1 MKKQKKQD
9 VTLFSPGLMNAT
21 GEIPEKLT
29 NDVILHSVTQNNN
42 EVLKGLTAALLMLPA
57 EAITS
62 VELLNPIDYRN
73 YADKEIILDIK
84 AKVNDE
90 KLMNV
95 ELQMLLS
102 ADSKWWINRSLLY
115 LCRTYDN
122 LKKGVDYGN
131 IYPSM
136 QVSIVPADVFSGAE
150 PEFYSSYHLKN
161 DKNSHIYTRDFSLRV
176 LYLNHIDLAT
186 EEDKRYGLDYWADA
200 FSATTWEEL
209 KTLAIKG
216 EVFKKMAEAIYTV
229 NADVSQRSIAEA
241 HRKWLEL
248 NTYLTKSREKAEQQ
262 AAEAQQRAEEAQR
275 QAEEAQRQAE
285 EAEQRTNEAQRRA
298 DKAQQQADE
307 AEQKLVKAE
316 AELAKYKEKYG
327 DDI

>member
-1 MKKQKKQD
+1 MRRTKKEEKYTMKKQKKQD

-21 GEIPEKLT
+21 GEIPENLT

-42 EVLKGLTAALLMLPA
+42 EVLKGLTAALLMLPM
-57 EAITS
+57 EAVSS

-84 AKVNDE
+84 AKVNNE
-90 KLMNV
+90 RIMNV

-102 ADSKWWINRSLLY
+102 TDSKWWINRSLLY

-122 LKKGVDYGN
+122 LKKGGKYDN

-136 QVSIVPADVFSGAE
+136 QVSIVPEDVFSETE

-161 DKNSHIYTRDFSLRV
+161 DKNGHIYTRDFSLRV

-200 FSATTWEEL
+200 FRARTWEEL
-209 KTLAIKG
+209 KTLAARG
-216 EVFKKMAEAIYTV
+216 EVFKEMAEAVYTV

-241 HRKWLEL
+241 HRKWVEL
-248 NTYLTKSREKAEQQ
+248 NTYLTESRAEAEQKAAEAEQKAAEAEQKAAEAEQQ
-262 AAEAQQRAEEAQR
+262 AAKAE
-275 QAEEAQRQAE
+275 
-285 EAEQRTNEAQRRA
+285 
-298 DKAQQQADE
+298 QQADE

-316 AELAKYKEKYG
+316 AELARYREKYG
-327 DDI
+327 DEI

>member
-1 MKKQKKQD
+1 M
-9 VTLFSPGLMNAT
+9 
-21 GEIPEKLT
+21 
-29 NDVILHSVTQNNN
+29 
-42 EVLKGLTAALLMLPA
+42 
-57 EAITS
+57 
-62 VELLNPIDYRN
+62 
-73 YADKEIILDIK
+73 
-84 AKVNDE
+84 
-90 KLMNV
+90 
-95 ELQMLLS
+95 
-102 ADSKWWINRSLLY
+102 
-115 LCRTYDN
+115 
-122 LKKGVDYGN
+122 
-131 IYPSM
+131 
-136 QVSIVPADVFSGAE
+136 
-150 PEFYSSYHLKN
+150 
-161 DKNSHIYTRDFSLRV
+161 

-216 EVFKKMAEAIYTV
+216 EVFKEMAEAIYTV

-275 QAEEAQRQAE
+275 QAEEAQRQADKAQQQAV
-285 EAEQRTNEAQRRA
+285 EAEQRTEEAQQRA
-298 DKAQQQADE
+298 DKAQQQADEAEQRADE

>member
-122 LKKGVDYGN
+122 LKKGGDYGN

-285 EAEQRTNEAQRRA
+285 EAEQRTE
-298 DKAQQQADE
+298 E

>member
-1 MKKQKKQD
+1 MKQKKQD

-42 EVLKGLTAALLMLPA
+42 EVLKGLTAALLMLPV

-122 LKKGVDYGN
+122 LKKGGDYGN

-200 FSATTWEEL
+200 FSATTWE
-209 KTLAIKG
+209 
-216 EVFKKMAEAIYTV
+216 
-229 NADVSQRSIAEA
+229 
-241 HRKWLEL
+241 
-248 NTYLTKSREKAEQQ
+248 
-262 AAEAQQRAEEAQR
+262 
-275 QAEEAQRQAE
+275 
-285 EAEQRTNEAQRRA
+285 
-298 DKAQQQADE
+298 
-307 AEQKLVKAE
+307 
-316 AELAKYKEKYG
+316 
-327 DDI
+327 

>member
-1 MKKQKKQD
+1 M
-9 VTLFSPGLMNAT
+9 
-21 GEIPEKLT
+21 
-29 NDVILHSVTQNNN
+29 
-42 EVLKGLTAALLMLPA
+42 
-57 EAITS
+57 
-62 VELLNPIDYRN
+62 
-73 YADKEIILDIK
+73 
-84 AKVNDE
+84 
-90 KLMNV
+90 
-95 ELQMLLS
+95 
-102 ADSKWWINRSLLY
+102 
-115 LCRTYDN
+115 
-122 LKKGVDYGN
+122 
-131 IYPSM
+131 
-136 QVSIVPADVFSGAE
+136 
-150 PEFYSSYHLKN
+150 
-161 DKNSHIYTRDFSLRV
+161 

-216 EVFKKMAEAIYTV
+216 EVFKEMAEAIYTV

-285 EAEQRTNEAQRRA
+285 EAEQ
-298 DKAQQQADE
+298 
-307 AEQKLVKAE
+307 KLAKAE